1 MKPLSAALGERNANE
16 ARATAVTMLRFV
28 RKHVSSRKGVVVAM
42 AFGLK
47 EALDQLSPDERSQ
60 LRALIV
66 EELL

>member
-1 MKPLSAALGERNANE
+1 
-16 ARATAVTMLRFV
+16 
-28 RKHVSSRKGVVVAM
+28 VVAM

-66 EELL
+66 EEL